1 GATLGHLSQEPNSLI
16 AFRNFE
22 QETRRPGVW
31 ESEQG
36 AASTAESSQDTLASL
51 YRPPFHLMFTGSFD
65 KHFVCYLVLG
75 KRHHFPLTFPYVVE
89 NKPWQMSVAT
99 NKQTA
104 IQRRWRIGFRIVAAM
119 KVAAMAGKPS
129 KKKGNVSPSTNGF

>member
-65 KHFVCYLVLG
+65 KIAARSADPRKCYSG
-75 KRHHFPLTFPYVVE
+75 IADSG
-89 NKPWQMSVAT
+89 M
-99 NKQTA
+99 TA
-104 IQRRWRIGFRIVAAM
+104 IV
-119 KVAAMAGKPS
+119 KTKKPCT
-129 KKKGNVSPSTNGF
+129 KT